1 MTKIPNSKPP
11 LPSPLS
17 RGKREGVRGG
27 YWNLFGILDLEFRMV
42 SPMSFEPR
50 ILSFLCNWCAYA
62 GADLAGI
69 SRFQYPP
76 NTRVIRVMCSGRV
89 DPVFIPRAFLAGFD
103 GTMILGC
110 HPGDCHYLTGN
121 FQAEKKIQL
130 TRKLFEM
137 AGIGSERI
145 LLDWVSAGEGERF
158 AQVVRQF
165 VEKMR
170 QLGPFVLDPETKER
184 LHAIGAS
191 LEGEKIRWM
200 VGKGPELL
208 EKENVYGERLPKERI
223 QEVIEGTI
231 RDEFIKNRIMLL
243 VGSKPLAAAEI
254 SKTLNLQLK
263 DTLPYLVSLVGE
275 GRIGFDPS
283 EEGKVPKYIRA

>member
-1 MTKIPNSKPP
+1 MA
-11 LPSPLS
+11 
-17 RGKREGVRGG
+17 
-27 YWNLFGILDLEFRMV
+27 
-42 SPMSFEPR
+42 FEPK

-89 DPVFIPRAFLAGFD
+89 DPVFIPKAFLAGFD

-121 FQAEKKIQL
+121 FQAERKIHL
-130 TRKLFEM
+130 TQKLFEM
-137 AGIGSERI
+137 AGVGSGRI

-165 VEKMR
+165 VEKVK
-170 QLGPFVLDPETKER
+170 QLGRFVLDPETREK
-184 LHAIGAS
+184 LHAIRAS
-191 LEGEKIRWM
+191 LDGEKIRWM

-208 EKENVYGERLPKERI
+208 EKENVYGERLPGEKIEA
-223 QEVIEGTI
+223 VVEGTI
-231 RDEFIKNRIMLL
+231 RDEFIKNRIILL
-243 VGSKPLAAAEI
+243 VESKPLAATEI
-254 SKTLNLQLK
+254 SNRLNLRLK
-263 DTLPYLVSLVGE
+263 DTLSYLVSLVGD
-275 GRIGFDPS
+275 GKLGFDAS
-283 EEGKVPKYIRA
+283 EEGRVPRYIRSM

>member
-1 MTKIPNSKPP
+1 MT
-11 LPSPLS
+11 
-17 RGKREGVRGG
+17 
-27 YWNLFGILDLEFRMV
+27 
-42 SPMSFEPR
+42 FEPK

-89 DPVFIPRAFLAGFD
+89 DPIFIPKAFLSGFD
-103 GTMILGC
+103 GLMILGC

-121 FQAEKKIQL
+121 FQAEKKINL

-137 AGIGSERI
+137 AGMGSERI

-165 VEKMR
+165 VEKIR
-170 QLGPFVLDPETKER
+170 QLGPFPLDPEAKGK
-184 LHAIGAS
+184 LQAIYAS
-191 LEGEKIRWM
+191 LDGEKIRWM

-208 EKENVYGERLPKERI
+208 EKENVYGERVAKDKIEG
-223 QEVIEGTI
+223 VIEGTI
-231 RDEFIKNRIMLL
+231 RDEFIKNQIMYL
-243 VGSKPLAAAEI
+243 VESKPLAAAEI
-254 SKTLNLQLK
+254 SNTLNLKLK
-263 DTLPYLVSLVGE
+263 ETLSYLVSLVGE

-283 EEGKVPKYIRA
+283 EEGKIPKYIRNA

>member
-1 MTKIPNSKPP
+1 
-11 LPSPLS
+11 
-17 RGKREGVRGG
+17 
-27 YWNLFGILDLEFRMV
+27 
-42 SPMSFEPR
+42 MSFEPK

-76 NTRVIRVMCSGRV
+76 STRVIRVMCSGRV
-89 DPVFIPRAFLAGFD
+89 DPVFIPKAFLAGFD

-121 FQAEKKIQL
+121 FQAEKKIRL
-130 TRKLFEM
+130 TRRLFEM

-165 VEKMR
+165 VGKME
-170 QLGPFVLDPETKER
+170 QLGPFNCDQEKREKLQ
-184 LHAIGAS
+184 AIEAS
-191 LEGEKIRWM
+191 LNGEKIRWI

-208 EKENVYGERLPKERI
+208 EKENVYGEQVPKEKI
-223 QEVIEGTI
+223 EAVMEGTI
-231 RDEFIKNRIMLL
+231 RDEFIKNRIVFLL
-243 VGSKPLAAAEI
+243 GSKPLPAREI
-254 SKTLNLQLK
+254 SDALKLKLKETLS
-263 DTLPYLVSLVGE
+263 YLVSLVGE

-283 EEGKVPKYIRA
+283 EEGRVPRYVRA

>member
-1 MTKIPNSKPP
+1 MT
-11 LPSPLS
+11 
-17 RGKREGVRGG
+17 
-27 YWNLFGILDLEFRMV
+27 
-42 SPMSFEPR
+42 FEPK

-89 DPVFIPRAFLAGFD
+89 DPVFIPKAFLAGFD
-103 GTMILGC
+103 GTMVLGC

-121 FQAEKKIQL
+121 FQAEKKIHL

-137 AGIGSERI
+137 AGLGSERI

-165 VEKMR
+165 VDKVR
-170 QLGPFVLDPETKER
+170 GLGPWALDEEKKQK
-184 LHAIGAS
+184 LHAIKAS
-191 LEGEKIRWM
+191 LEGEKVRWM

-208 EKENVYGERLPKERI
+208 EKENVYGERLPQERI
-223 QEVIEGTI
+223 LTMMEGTI
-231 RDEFIKNRIMLL
+231 RDEFIKNRIVLL
-243 VGSKPLAAAEI
+243 VESKPLPATEI
-254 SKTLNLQLK
+254 SNTLKLRLG
-263 DTLPYLVSLVGE
+263 DTLSYLVSLVGE

>member
-1 MTKIPNSKPP
+1 MMT
-11 LPSPLS
+11 
-17 RGKREGVRGG
+17 
-27 YWNLFGILDLEFRMV
+27 
-42 SPMSFEPR
+42 FEPK

-89 DPVFIPRAFLAGFD
+89 DPVFIPKAFLAGFD
-103 GTMILGC
+103 GVMILGC

-121 FQAEKKIQL
+121 YQAEKKIHL

-137 AGIGSERI
+137 GGVGSERI

-165 VEKMR
+165 VETIR
-170 QLGPFVLDPETKER
+170 QIGPFSLGGEVEEKLRAIMSSLD
-184 LHAIGAS
+184 
-191 LEGEKIRWM
+191 GEKIRWM

-208 EKENVYGERLPKERI
+208 EKENVYGERVSKERV
-223 QEVIEGTI
+223 EGAIEGTI
-231 RDEFIKNRIMLL
+231 RDEFIKNRIVLL
-243 VGSKPLAAAEI
+243 VESKPLAAAEI
-254 SKTLNLQLK
+254 SNTLKLKLK
-263 DTLPYLVSLVGE
+263 DTLSYLVSLVGE
-275 GRIGFDPS
+275 GRLGFDPS
-283 EEGKVPKYIRA
+283 EEGKIPRYTRST

>member
-1 MTKIPNSKPP
+1 MT
-11 LPSPLS
+11 
-17 RGKREGVRGG
+17 
-27 YWNLFGILDLEFRMV
+27 
-42 SPMSFEPR
+42 FEPK

-89 DPVFIPRAFLAGFD
+89 DPVFIPKAFLAGFD
-103 GTMILGC
+103 GVMVLGC

-121 FQAEKKIQL
+121 FQAEKKIHL

-137 AGIGSERI
+137 GGIGSERI

-165 VEKMR
+165 IDKIR
-170 QLGPFVLDPETKER
+170 GLGPCSLDEERKQR
-184 LHAIGAS
+184 LHAIKAS
-191 LEGEKIRWM
+191 LEGEKVRWM

-208 EKENVYGERLPKERI
+208 EKENVYGDRLPQERI
-223 QEVIEGTI
+223 ETMMEETI

-243 VGSKPLAAAEI
+243 VESKALPAIEI
-254 SKTLNLQLK
+254 SNTLKLK
-263 DTLPYLVSLVGE
+263 LKETLSYLVSLVGE
-275 GRIGFDPS
+275 GRIGFDHS
-283 EEGKVPKYIRA
+283 EEGKVPRYVRA